1 MGKLIVLALVGI
13 GVIAVVVVGFAVKT
27 GHLISEAIGSA
38 IDAW

>member
-13 GVIAVVVVGFAVKT
+13 GVIAVVVVGLAIKT